1 MEYEAKLIETVL
13 HIPRN
18 LQNISN
24 ETPPI
29 LNWNPNSTASTTS
42 VSPNLITN
50 SVSPNP
56 NTNQTNNSSSSV
68 TNQNTHVPNNTDKNE
83 VKMR

>member
-24 ETPPI
+24 ETPQI
-29 LNWNPNSTASTTS
+29 LNWNPNSTTITTS
-42 VSPNLITN
+42 VSPNAVPN

-56 NTNQTNNSSSSV
+56 ITNQ
-68 TNQNTHVPNNTDKNE
+68 PNNTVINQITNVPSNTEKNE